1 MMCCYVSFLLLSGKS
16 RESTDAMAVSSTG
29 DKSMQ
34 VRHQR
39 SLTIDTE
46 PMIASRDTL
55 EMGDR

>member
-1 MMCCYVSFLLLSGKS
+1 
-16 RESTDAMAVSSTG
+16 
-29 DKSMQ
+29 MQ

-39 SLTIDTE
+39 SLTIHTE